1 MNILVGKIIEIF
13 HEIFVITM
21 IYGFILPKPFLKY
34 YLLLWPIT
42 YIHWQFNNDKCFLT
56 ELEYK
61 FKGIKEESPI
71 SSKDHNYP
79 FMRKLYSKFN
89 IHLTD
94 EQIHNFI
101 IMKINIF
108 WLIGAVRYL
117 KYVQTGA

>member
-1 MNILVGKIIEIF
+1 MKIFFGNFIELI
-13 HEIFVITM
+13 HEIFVIVM

-34 YLLLWPIT
+34 YLFLWPLT
-42 YIHWQFNNDKCFLT
+42 WLHWQFNNDKCFLT
-56 ELEYK
+56 QMEYR

-89 IHLTD
+89 INLSD
-94 EQIHNFI
+94 DQIHTFI

-108 WLIGAVRYL
+108 WLIGVMRYL
-117 KYVQTGA
+117 KYKTN